1 MHKPCSILR
10 FLLLISLIVLIGW
23 LGLAQ
28 PAEAQQTVT
37 LSGRVTDSAGNAVSG
52 ATVELF
58 RMPGWIGI
66 DGQDTDG
73 NGAYRL
79 SASSG
84 TYLFRVRPH
93 GPFLPHTIEEL
104 TLSTNTTQNIVLETG
119 VTLSGRV
126 TGPGG
131 QPAPGAWLSVHT
143 GDYQEVGFNNTNESG
158 HYSLGVPVGTY
169 QIDVFSFSEDF
180 LDKTV
185 EGVEVS
191 QDTVLNI
198 TLESGVPLEGKVVD
212 DSGRSVS
219 DAQVCARLP
228 AEQPWEGVCS
238 QTDPEGRFQLSVAPE
253 VYIVTATPVAPL
265 HPTRHRLEVSGTGVT
280 NLVLTVSRQPMPF
293 VPDDPPKAALISIS
307 PPTADGEVTLTGA
320 AGSVAPG
327 SAVFVATL
335 DTGHFTTAQATASGS
350 FTATLFAPAGTSVL
364 IKADPTG
371 ANVAQFLYLFF
382 ETDQAPEQRLPA
394 LPGTILRIPD
404 PPGTG
409 IPIGGAG
416 RKDHRSLPAW
426 TFRGSI
432 NTHTLAPGDSL
443 RVHGTFRVDS
453 PALQGVDA
461 LRVDIGL
468 GLERADGQSLIH
480 LTSASASTLSDP
492 YRATH

>member
-1 MHKPCSILR
+1 MKKLSTILCPP
-10 FLLLISLIVLIGW
+10 LLVFLIGW

-79 SASSG
+79 SASPG

-185 EGVEVS
+185 EGVEYLRTPFSTSPWSLGCHWRVRS
-191 QDTVLNI
+191 WTTAGGPCQT
-198 TLESGVPLEGKVVD
+198 P
-212 DSGRSVS
+212 RSV
-219 DAQVCARLP
+219 P
-228 AEQPWEGVCS
+228 ACP
-238 QTDPEGRFQLSVAPE
+238 LSSHGKAF
-253 VYIVTATPVAPL
+253 
-265 HPTRHRLEVSGTGVT
+265 
-280 NLVLTVSRQPMPF
+280 VLRPIL
-293 VPDDPPKAALISIS
+293 KAA
-307 PPTADGEVTLTGA
+307 
-320 AGSVAPG
+320 
-327 SAVFVATL
+327 FN
-335 DTGHFTTAQATASGS
+335 
-350 FTATLFAPAGTSVL
+350 SVL
-364 IKADPTG
+364 P
-371 ANVAQFLYLFF
+371 
-382 ETDQAPEQRLPA
+382 QRC
-394 LPGTILRIPD
+394 I
-404 PPGTG
+404 
-409 IPIGGAG
+409 
-416 RKDHRSLPAW
+416 
-426 TFRGSI
+426 
-432 NTHTLAPGDSL
+432 
-443 RVHGTFRVDS
+443 
-453 PALQGVDA
+453 
-461 LRVDIGL
+461 
-468 GLERADGQSLIH
+468 
-480 LTSASASTLSDP
+480 
-492 YRATH
+492 